1 MNRQEIVA
9 ALVCHSS
16 SPLAREADGALSVLS
31 DISNLEIKF
40 EERARDKKRKYL
52 QNLKN
57 KNKNKN
63 RSNGN
68 ENETENEKSLKT
80 FHGVTLRNFVSFLKT
95 LLEDVSVLSE
105 SHLRSIFRIIFQC
118 TCVAEEPVN
127 NSNNNNNTN
136 NNNNSNN
143 TNNNNERDV
152 QWSFRPPDD
161 VMILLKKFSGS
172 VNISLRRISIIGYV
186 AYLAELRAFCCSFKI
201 KDSSAIGGADGEE
214 EEDDGDR
221 NGENGDGGNGDRE
234 KGTRGGGGSVRDEVE
249 KEVEEGGLEEE
260 GIKVLN
266 MMVSSVADD
275 TAGLVFLVSEEWFD

>member
-1 MNRQEIVA
+1 M
-9 ALVCHSS
+9 CHSS
-16 SPLAREADGALSVLS
+16 SPLVREADGALSVLS

-40 EERARDKKRKYL
+40 EERAREKKRKYL
-52 QNLKN
+52 QNLKTKN
-57 KNKNKN
+57 KNKNK
-63 RSNGN
+63 SN
-68 ENETENEKSLKT
+68 ENEIILKI
-80 FHGVTLRNFVSFLKT
+80 FHGVTLRSFVSFLKT

-105 SHLRSIFRIIFQC
+105 NHLRSIFRIIFQC

-127 NSNNNNNTN
+127 NSNNNNN

-143 TNNNNERDV
+143 ERDV
-152 QWSFRPPDD
+152 RWSFRPPDD

-201 KDSSAIGGADGEE
+201 KDNSAISGPDGEE
-214 EEDDGDR
+214 EDDDDNRNVDSGDGR
-221 NGENGDGGNGDRE
+221 NGNGE
-234 KGTRGGGGSVRDEVE
+234 KGTTGERVSVHDEVE

-275 TAGLVFLVSEEWFD
+275 TAGLVFLVSEGGRN